1 MEEVSVLKFHYD
13 PEEGLCTRAEPLLE
27 PGSAYEIY
35 YYESQWGREFDK
47 KTRPWTQGQRF
58 DIQCTWGRSSHGY
71 SPFLRIGSSKG
82 HILAV
87 MVAWSGNWGISIDE
101 HGAFQAEIPYKASE
115 ADGSDRSGT
124 CCTKAAGDFPC
135 VYIFSAAD
143 GDWDKLTAKI
153 HTYGRKYLYPP
164 AKILPVEWNP
174 WWTFEDVLINED
186 VFLENA
192 RAARDLGVELCTL
205 DAGWYGES
213 GKIHWSRQQGDWD
226 IVNTERFPHGLKFLS
241 DHIHAL
247 GMAFG
252 LWAEPE
258 ALGRESRLIRE
269 HPEFEAI
276 CRGRRYDNSYV
287 CLGNPDGAKWLLDT
301 LTHLLD
307 TACPD
312 WMKLDF
318 NMDPGEGCT
327 RTDHGHGAG
336 DGLFWHYKAYYD
348 ILKKLRNKY
357 PQLVIENC
365 SSGGLRCDTAMFS
378 LTHLTFLSDVD
389 ETSHSLDS
397 FYELSRFI
405 PPEHILH
412 WAWSE
417 TRTYDDGSHAFEG
430 FEIRED
436 TPEDEIRYTLRAAML
451 HVMGFSRN
459 FAALPENIREIFRE
473 EIRFYKTEVR
483 PLLTRAR
490 VFHLLNADGGMAL
503 QYQDGDRRLLF
514 VFCKKDFVQCPLKI
528 PPVHLKPEQ
537 AYNIKCRGTGNTL
550 ADAGRRTGQ
559 QLMEEGISLL
569 GEPKRA
575 WIFQIKPLTDTET
588 LEGGK

>member
-1 MEEVSVLKFHYD
+1 MEEVSVLKFQYD
-13 PEEGLCTRAEPLLE
+13 PEDGLYTRAEPLLE

-71 SPFLRIGSSKG
+71 SPFLRIGSTKG

-87 MVAWSGNWGISIDE
+87 MVAWSGNWSISIDE

-124 CCTKAAGDFPC
+124 CCTKAAG
-135 VYIFSAAD
+135 
-143 GDWDKLTAKI
+143 
-153 HTYGRKYLYPP
+153 
-164 AKILPVEWNP
+164 
-174 WWTFEDVLINED
+174 
-186 VFLENA
+186 
-192 RAARDLGVELCTL
+192 DLGVELCTL

-258 ALGRESRLIRE
+258 ALGRESRLIRK

-451 HVMGFSRN
+451 YVMGFSRN

-588 LEGGK
+588 WEDGI